1 MQQWINSRSDCDV
14 WWKVHFIWQPVQW
27 LDQEEAPKH
36 FPKPNLHQKMG
47 HGLCLVVWCPSDPLQ
62 LPESRWNHYLWE
74 VCSANQWDAQKTAT
88 PAVGTGQRNG
98 THSPPQRP
106 TTWHIRDTAQGERI
120 VLQSFASS
128 TIFTGS
134 LANWLPL
141 LQASQQ
147 HFAGKTLPQPAGCR
161 KCWEFIKSQSMGFWF
176 LFFTARISKF
186 ISTWQSCVDCNSSY
200 SD

>member
-1 MQQWINSRSDCDV
+1 MVTV
-14 WWKVHFIWQPVQW
+14 WWSAASLIHYSFWILVKPLHLRNMLSKLMRCTKNCNSAAGIGQQEGPNSPWQCLIAYHTTNASEVEW
-27 LDQEEAPKH
+27 I
-36 FPKPNLHQKMG
+36 
-47 HGLCLVVWCPSDPLQ
+47 GLWSLAL
-62 LPESRWNHYLWE
+62 
-74 VCSANQWDAQKTAT
+74 SA
-88 PAVGTGQRNG
+88 
-98 THSPPQRP
+98 
-106 TTWHIRDTAQGERI
+106 
-120 VLQSFASS
+120 
-128 TIFTGS
+128 IFTWP

-147 HFAGKTLPQPAGCR
+147 LFAGKTLPQPAGCR